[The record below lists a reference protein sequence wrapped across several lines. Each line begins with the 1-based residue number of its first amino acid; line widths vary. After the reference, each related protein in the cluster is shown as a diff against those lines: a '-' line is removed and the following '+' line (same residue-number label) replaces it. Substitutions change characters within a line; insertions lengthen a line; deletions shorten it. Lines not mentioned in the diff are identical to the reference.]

1 MLNKIRHGLA
11 GHQPL
16 KNTQIEKRASVLIP
30 LLESEGELF
39 VLLTQR
45 SKQLRSHAGQ
55 VSFPGGKQDT
65 QDANSLYWMLKRNKQ
80 EMF

>member
-1 MLNKIRHGLA
+1 MLNKIRHGLS

-45 SKQLRSHAGQ
+45 SKKMRSHAGQ

-65 QDANSLYWMLKRNKQ
+65 QDENSLETALR
-80 EMF
+80 